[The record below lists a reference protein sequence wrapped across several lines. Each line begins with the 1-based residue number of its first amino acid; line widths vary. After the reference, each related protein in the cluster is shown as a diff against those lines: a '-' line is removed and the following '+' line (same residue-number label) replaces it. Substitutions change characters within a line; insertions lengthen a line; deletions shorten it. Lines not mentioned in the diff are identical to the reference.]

1 MQALIIEDELPAA
14 ERLQFLLHKYRTPV
28 NITAHIYS
36 VEDAVQWLS
45 QSNHPDILFLD
56 IHLAD
61 GFCFDIFKKIEYKKP
76 VIFTTAY
83 DQYTLD
89 AFKLFSIDYLLKPIT
104 EESLF
109 AALDKLES
117 ITFSGN
123 ATNAYSEI
131 SKVLQQLERP
141 QHKDRFLARAGQKM
155 FFVATEEIEYFQ
167 ADDKVVYLVDKQG
180 NKLLVDYTLD
190 KLESLLY
197 PKDFFRLNRR
207 YIVRYSSIAQV
218 KPYINSRLK
227 LILKNGQ
234 RQEEVI
240 ISRERV
246 QSFREWA
253 NG

>member
-14 ERLQFLLHKYRTPV
+14 ERLRFLLQKYRMPIDIV
-28 NITAHIYS
+28 GHIYS

-45 QSNHPDILFLD
+45 QNNHPDILFLD

-61 GFCFDIFKKIEYKKP
+61 GFCFDIFKKVEYKKP

-104 EESLF
+104 DEGLF

-117 ITFSGN
+117 ITSSGN
-123 ATNAYSEI
+123 AANAYSEI

-141 QHKDRFLARAGQKM
+141 QYKDRFLARAGQKM

-190 KLESLLY
+190 KLESLLL

-207 YIVRYSSIAQV
+207 YIVRYTSIAQV
-218 KPYINSRLK
+218 RPYINSRLK
-227 LILKNGQ
+227 LILKNGLKH
-234 RQEEVI
+234 EEVI

>member
-14 ERLQFLLHKYRTPV
+14 ERLRFLLKKYRTHV
-28 NITAHIYS
+28 DVIAHIYS
-36 VEDAVQWLS
+36 VEDAVHWFS
-45 QSNHPDILFLD
+45 QNNHPDILFLD

-61 GFCFDIFKKIEYKKP
+61 GFCFDIFKKTEYKKP

-109 AALDKLES
+109 AALGKLES
-117 ITFSGN
+117 ITSSGN
-123 ATNAYSEI
+123 TANAYSEI

-155 FFVATEEIEYFQ
+155 FFVATEEIEYFR

-227 LILKNGQ
+227 LVLKNGQ
-234 RQEEVI
+234 KQEEVI

>member
-14 ERLQFLLHKYRTPV
+14 ERLQFLLQKYHTPV
-28 NITAHIYS
+28 DITAHIYS
-36 VEDAVQWLS
+36 VEDAVQWLR
-45 QSNHPDILFLD
+45 QNNHPDILFLD

-104 EESLF
+104 EEGLF
-109 AALDKLES
+109 AALDKLEA
-117 ITFSGN
+117 ITSAGN
-123 ATNAYSEI
+123 RANAYSEI
-131 SKVLQQLERP
+131 AKVLQQLERP
-141 QHKDRFLARAGQKM
+141 QYKDRFLARAGQKM

-167 ADDKVVYLVDKQG
+167 ADDKVVYLVDKHG

-190 KLESLLY
+190 KLESLLF

-207 YIVRYSSIAQV
+207 YIVRYTSIAQV

-227 LILKNGQ
+227 LILKNGLK
-234 RQEEVI
+234 QEEVI

-253 NG
+253 NS

>member
-14 ERLQFLLHKYRTPV
+14 ERLRFLLHKYRTTV
-28 NITAHIYS
+28 DITAHIYS

-45 QSNHPDILFLD
+45 QNNHPDILFLD

-117 ITFSGN
+117 ITVAGN
-123 ATNAYSEI
+123 AANGYSEI
-131 SKVLQQLERP
+131 AKVLQQLERP
-141 QHKDRFLARAGQKM
+141 QYKARFLARAGQKM
-155 FFVATEEIEYFQ
+155 FFVATEEIEYFR

-234 RQEEVI
+234 KQEEVI

-246 QSFREWA
+246 QSFRQWA

>member
-14 ERLQFLLHKYRTPV
+14 ERLRFLLQKYRTPV
-28 NITAHIYS
+28 YITAHLYS
-36 VEDAVQWLS
+36 VEDAVHWLS
-45 QSNHPDILFLD
+45 QNNHPDILFLD

-104 EESLF
+104 EQSLF
-109 AALDKLES
+109 TALDKLET
-117 ITFSGN
+117 ITSAGN
-123 ATNAYSEI
+123 TSNAYSEI
-131 SKVLQQLERP
+131 SRVLQQLERP
-141 QHKDRFLARAGQKM
+141 RHKERFLARAGQKM
-155 FFVATEEIEYFQ
+155 FFVATEEIEYFR

-197 PKDFFRLNRR
+197 AGHFFRLNRR

-234 RQEEVI
+234 KQEEVI